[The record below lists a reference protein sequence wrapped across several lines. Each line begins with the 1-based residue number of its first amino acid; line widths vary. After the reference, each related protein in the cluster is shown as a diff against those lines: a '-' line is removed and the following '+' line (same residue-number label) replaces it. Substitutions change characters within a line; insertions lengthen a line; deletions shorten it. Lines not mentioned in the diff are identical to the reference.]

1 MVLYTKQLNNRINE
15 VDFFRGIAIIFMI
28 IYHIFALYDV
38 MSNNKT
44 SKQPFI
50 DIMGSS
56 ARYTFIFLMGM
67 SIGLSS
73 QKYENQQFR
82 QRVLKRSGM
91 LLLYAA
97 ILSVM
102 SFVFKDRYIRFGILH
117 YMSVAMFIL
126 AFTAYYP
133 TASFVLGLAML
144 YVYTKI
150 YNVPSSY
157 NLKQDNYILS
167 SFGYMANHN
176 AIDHFP
182 LTRWLWVSCSGLLAS
197 KYLYENGLSKY
208 GSLHLEDNEIS
219 NSIIIIGKY
228 SLEIYMA
235 HWPILYGLIKIFIN
249 LKTN

>member
-1 MVLYTKQLNNRINE
+1 MLCLIIRLLNNHLL
-15 VDFFRGIAIIFMI
+15 IFG
-28 IYHIFALYDV
+28 
-38 MSNNKT
+38 
-44 SKQPFI
+44 Q
-50 DIMGSS
+50 SS
-56 ARYTFIFLMGM
+56 RYTFIFLMGM

-73 QKYENQQFR
+73 QKHDSENFR
-82 QRVLKRSGM
+82 KRVLERSGM

-133 TASFVLGLAML
+133 HSSFILGAVMFYFYTA
-144 YVYTKI
+144 I
-150 YNVPSSY
+150 YNVPSST
-157 NLKQDNYILS
+157 NPNEDNFVLS

-182 LTRWLWVSCSGLLAS
+182 LTRWLWVSCSGLLLS
-197 KYLYENGLSKY
+197 NYLYENGLSRY
-208 GSLHLEDNEIS
+208 GSLHLDENKIS
-219 NSIIIIGKY
+219 NSIITVGKY
-228 SLEIYMA
+228 SLEIYLA

-249 LKTN
+249 FKTN

>member
-1 MVLYTKQLNNRINE
+1 MCIR
-15 VDFFRGIAIIFMI
+15 DR
-28 IYHIFALYDV
+28 YDV